1 MEIQSQGSKKEI
13 CKYCFKQRKETVQK
27 KTKKIIS
34 HIPDGFTVAIEDESI
49 FIHDTLIRRMWT
61 PEGKRPIVTITGSH
75 QKTCVFGT
83 LTIDGKQLF
92 RQYKTFDQDSFIS
105 YIRELKRKFHK
116 LILFLDRAPQHCRS
130 RKVRACLERN
140 SDDMIVEYLPKGSP
154 NLSAVEE
161 CWRQGKNDLLVS
173 NYYLRFTNLKTAIT
187 NYYRTKRFGLNIVK
201 YLITESTNLC

>member
-13 CKYCFKQRKETVQK
+13 RKYCFKQRKEAVPK
-27 KTKKIIS
+27 KTKKIIP
-34 HIPDGFTVAIEDESI
+34 HIPDGFTVAVEDESI
-49 FIHDTLIRRMWT
+49 FIHDALIRRMWT

-83 LTIDGKQLF
+83 LTIDGKHLF
-92 RQYKTFDQDSFIS
+92 RQYKTFDQYSFIS
-105 YIRELKRKFHK
+105 YLRELKRKFHK

-173 NYYLRFTNLKTAIT
+173 KYYPRFTNLKAAIT
-187 NYYRTKRFGLNIVK
+187 NYYRTKRFDLNIVK
-201 YLITESTNLC
+201 YLFRLSTNLC